1 MHPNKA
7 SHFLAL
13 AVFLSFGLS
22 FNTGAAQTARL
33 QVIHN
38 AADPAADT
46 VTVYLNGTKLLSN
59 FAFRTATPF
68 IDAPAGQLLNIGIA
82 GKNSV
87 SANDTLKNF
96 QVTLTAGQKYVAIAS
111 GVVNS
116 TGFAANPNGRNIGL
130 SLIISTPAQDTTSG
144 GNVAF
149 AVAHGATDAPGV
161 KVVARGVATLVP
173 KAFYGDV
180 TSYISVPAAD
190 YTLDVKDT
198 SGTVLVAT
206 FNADLSGL
214 ANRTATV
221 FASGFLTPSA
231 NKNGKAF
238 GLFAALANGQVV
250 PLPQITTARVQVI
263 HNAADK
269 AADSVDVYLNGAKL
283 LTSFAFRTA
292 TPFIDAP
299 AGSPINIGIAA
310 KHSMS
315 ASDTLKNFQLTL
327 TPGQKYVV
335 IADGLVTPMSYA
347 ANPNGRNT
355 ALTLLISTPALDTTS
370 GGNVAFAVAHGAT
383 DAPGVK
389 VVARGV
395 ATLVPA
401 AFYGD
406 VTGYIS
412 VPAAKYTLDVRDTS
426 GKVLVATFN
435 ADLSTLSNRTATVF
449 ASGFLNPSANQN
461 GKAFGLFAALANGQ
475 VVTLPQIT
483 TARVQ
488 VIHNAADPAAD
499 SVTVYLNGSRL
510 LSNFAFRTAT
520 PFIDAPAGTP
530 INIGIAGKNSVS
542 AGDTLKNFAVTLT
555 PGATYVVI
563 ANGVLGTGFAAN
575 PSGRNTAFTL
585 FVNSSAEE
593 ASATSGKVEFAVV
606 HGSTD
611 APAVDVV
618 ARGVGRLV
626 HSIAYGDITGYIA
639 VPAASY
645 TLDVKDTTSTTTVA
659 SFTADLSALA
669 NRSATVFASGFLNPV
684 ANKNGRS
691 FGLFA
696 ALNDGTVV
704 PFGTT
709 TGIQS
714 TSGEVPRRYELTQNY
729 PNPFNPSTE
738 ISFSIPAAGQTT
750 LKVYNTIGQE
760 VATLVNG
767 QLQAGS
773 YRVTLNAT
781 NLASGV
787 YLYRLQAGTFS
798 SVRKMVLLK

>member
-1 MHPNKA
+1 MHLHRVSP
-7 SHFLAL
+7 FLAL
-13 AVFLSFGLS
+13 AVFLSLGLA
-22 FNTGAAQTARL
+22 FNRTDAQTARL

-38 AADPAADT
+38 SADPAADT
-46 VTVYLNGTKLLSN
+46 VTVYLNGSKLLSK

-144 GNVAF
+144 GNVSF
-149 AVAHGATDAPGV
+149 AVVHGATDAPGV

-180 TSYISVPAAD
+180 TSYISVPAAK

-198 SGTVLVAT
+198 SGTALVAT

-221 FASGFLTPSA
+221 FASGFLNPSS
-231 NKNGKAF
+231 NKNGMAF

-250 PLPQITTARVQVI
+250 P
-263 HNAADK
+263 
-269 AADSVDVYLNGAKL
+269 
-283 LTSFAFRTA
+283 
-292 TPFIDAP
+292 
-299 AGSPINIGIAA
+299 
-310 KHSMS
+310 
-315 ASDTLKNFQLTL
+315 
-327 TPGQKYVV
+327 
-335 IADGLVTPMSYA
+335 
-347 ANPNGRNT
+347 
-355 ALTLLISTPALDTTS
+355 
-370 GGNVAFAVAHGAT
+370 
-383 DAPGVK
+383 
-389 VVARGV
+389 
-395 ATLVPA
+395 
-401 AFYGD
+401 
-406 VTGYIS
+406 
-412 VPAAKYTLDVRDTS
+412 
-426 GKVLVATFN
+426 
-435 ADLSTLSNRTATVF
+435 
-449 ASGFLNPSANQN
+449 
-461 GKAFGLFAALANGQ
+461 
-475 VVTLPQIT
+475 LPQIT

-510 LSNFAFRTAT
+510 LSKFAFRTAT

-542 AGDTLKNFAVTLT
+542 AADTLKNFALTLT

-606 HGSTD
+606 HGSSD

-626 HSIAYGDITGYIA
+626 HSAAYGDITGYIA

-645 TLDVKDTTSTTTVA
+645 TLDVKDTTSTATVA
-659 SFTADLSALA
+659 SFTANLSSLT
-669 NRSATVFASGFLNPV
+669 NRSATVFASGFLNPA
-684 ANKNGRS
+684 ANKNGKP

-704 PFGTT
+704 PFGLT

-714 TSGEVPRRYELTQNY
+714 TSGGAPRQYELTQNY

-750 LKVYNTIGQE
+750 LKVYNSIGQE

-773 YRVTLNAT
+773 YRATLNAT

>member
-1 MHPNKA
+1 MAPRRL
-7 SHFLAL
+7 SHILL
-13 AVFLSFGLS
+13 IAVSLSIGS
-22 FNTGAAQTARL
+22 AIGQTAKL

-68 IDAPAGQLLNIGIA
+68 IDAPAGTPINIGIA

-87 SANDTLKNF
+87 SASDTLRNF
-96 QVTLTAGQKYVAIAS
+96 QVTLTAGQKYVAVAS
-111 GVVNS
+111 GVAGT
-116 TGFAANPNGRNIGL
+116 TGFAPNPNGRNIGL

-144 GNVAF
+144 GNVNF
-149 AVAHGATDAPGV
+149 AVLHGATDAPGV
-161 KVVARGVATLVP
+161 R
-173 KAFYGDV
+173 
-180 TSYISVPAAD
+180 
-190 YTLDVKDT
+190 
-198 SGTVLVAT
+198 
-206 FNADLSGL
+206 
-214 ANRTATV
+214 
-221 FASGFLTPSA
+221 
-231 NKNGKAF
+231 
-238 GLFAALANGQVV
+238 
-250 PLPQITTARVQVI
+250 
-263 HNAADK
+263 
-269 AADSVDVYLNGAKL
+269 
-283 LTSFAFRTA
+283 
-292 TPFIDAP
+292 
-299 AGSPINIGIAA
+299 
-310 KHSMS
+310 
-315 ASDTLKNFQLTL
+315 
-327 TPGQKYVV
+327 
-335 IADGLVTPMSYA
+335 
-347 ANPNGRNT
+347 
-355 ALTLLISTPALDTTS
+355 
-370 GGNVAFAVAHGAT
+370 
-383 DAPGVK
+383 

-406 VTGYIS
+406 VTSYIS
-412 VPAAKYTLDVRDTS
+412 VPAAKYTLDVKDTS
-426 GKVLVATFN
+426 GTVLVAAFN
-435 ADLSTLSNRTATVF
+435 ADLSGLANRTATVF

-475 VVTLPQIT
+475 VAALPQIT

-499 SVTVYLNGSRL
+499 TVTVYLNGTKL
-510 LSNFAFRTAT
+510 LSKFAFRSAT

-542 AGDTLKNFAVTLT
+542 AGDTLKNFTLTLT
-555 PGATYVVI
+555 PGATYVAI
-563 ANGVLGTGFAAN
+563 ANGVLGTGFAPN
-575 PSGRNTAFTL
+575 PSGRNTGFTL
-585 FVNSSAEE
+585 LVKSSAEE

-626 HSIAYGDITGYIA
+626 HSAAYGDITGYIP
-639 VPAASY
+639 VPAAAY
-645 TLDVKDTTSTTTVA
+645 TLDVKDTTSATTVI
-659 SFTADLSALA
+659 SFTANLSGLT
-669 NRSATVFASGFLNPV
+669 NRSAVVFASGFLTPS
-684 ANKNGRS
+684 ANKNGKP

-704 PFGTT
+704 PFGIT

-714 TSGEVPRRYELTQNY
+714 TSSLAPQRYELTQNY

-750 LKVYNTIGQE
+750 LKVYNSIGQE
-760 VATLVNG
+760 VSTLVNG

-787 YLYRLQAGTFS
+787 YLYRLEAGTFS

>member
-1 MHPNKA
+1 MIPRRLSFVA
-7 SHFLAL
+7 IL
-13 AVFLSFGLS
+13 AVFLSGG
-22 FNTGAAQTARL
+22 TAIGQTAKL

-87 SANDTLKNF
+87 SVNDTLKNF
-96 QVTLTAGQKYVAIAS
+96 QVTLTAGQKYVAIAN

-116 TGFAANPNGRNIGL
+116 AGFAANPNGRNIGL
-130 SLIISTPAQDTTSG
+130 SLIISAPALDTTSG
-144 GNVAF
+144 GNVSF
-149 AVAHGATDAPGV
+149 AVMHGATDAPGV
-161 KVVARGVATLVP
+161 KVSARGVATLVN

-180 TSYISVPAAD
+180 TSYISVPAAK

-198 SGTVLVAT
+198 SGTALVAAYT
-206 FNADLSGL
+206 ADLSGL

-250 PLPQITTARVQVI
+250 T
-263 HNAADK
+263 
-269 AADSVDVYLNGAKL
+269 
-283 LTSFAFRTA
+283 
-292 TPFIDAP
+292 
-299 AGSPINIGIAA
+299 
-310 KHSMS
+310 M
-315 ASDTLKNFQLTL
+315 
-327 TPGQKYVV
+327 
-335 IADGLVTPMSYA
+335 
-347 ANPNGRNT
+347 
-355 ALTLLISTPALDTTS
+355 
-370 GGNVAFAVAHGAT
+370 
-383 DAPGVK
+383 
-389 VVARGV
+389 
-395 ATLVPA
+395 
-401 AFYGD
+401 
-406 VTGYIS
+406 
-412 VPAAKYTLDVRDTS
+412 
-426 GKVLVATFN
+426 
-435 ADLSTLSNRTATVF
+435 
-449 ASGFLNPSANQN
+449 
-461 GKAFGLFAALANGQ
+461 
-475 VVTLPQIT
+475 PQIT

-499 SVTVYLNGSRL
+499 TVTVYLNGTKL
-510 LSNFAFRTAT
+510 LSKFAFRTAT

-530 INIGIAGKNSVS
+530 INIGVAGKNSVS
-542 AGDTLKNFAVTLT
+542 AGDTLKNFSFTLT
-555 PGATYVVI
+555 PGEKYVLI
-563 ANGVLGTGFAAN
+563 ANGILGTGFAPN
-575 PSGRNTAFTL
+575 PSGRSAAFTL
-585 FVNSSAEE
+585 FVKTPAEE
-593 ASATSGKVEFAVV
+593 AAATSGKVEFAVV

-626 HSIAYGDITGYIA
+626 HSAAYGDITGYIG
-639 VPAASY
+639 VPPAAY
-645 TLDVKDTTSTTTVA
+645 TLDVRDTTSTTTVI
-659 SFTADLSALA
+659 SFTANLSGLA
-669 NRSATVFASGFLNPV
+669 NRSAIVFASGFLTPS
-684 ANKNGRS
+684 ANKSGKP

-704 PFGTT
+704 PFGIT

-714 TSGEVPRRYELTQNY
+714 TSAAAPRQCELTQNY

-750 LKVYNTIGQE
+750 LKVYNSIGQE

-773 YRVTLNAT
+773 YRVTLNAA

-787 YLYRLQAGTFS
+787 YLYRLQAGAFS

>member
-1 MHPNKA
+1 MLPHR
-7 SHFLAL
+7 SSFVLVFAL
-13 AVFLSFGLS
+13 LLSLGLS
-22 FNTGAAQTARL
+22 FSSSTAQTARL

-68 IDAPAGQLLNIGIA
+68 IDAPAGQVLNIGIA

-87 SANDTLKNF
+87 SVNDTLKNF
-96 QVTLTAGQKYVAIAS
+96 QVTLTAGQKYVAVAS
-111 GVVNS
+111 GVVNA
-116 TGFAANPNGRNIGL
+116 TGFATNPNGRNIGL

-144 GNVAF
+144 GNVSF
-149 AVAHGATDAPGV
+149 AV
-161 KVVARGVATLVP
+161 L
-173 KAFYGDV
+173 
-180 TSYISVPAAD
+180 
-190 YTLDVKDT
+190 
-198 SGTVLVAT
+198 
-206 FNADLSGL
+206 
-214 ANRTATV
+214 
-221 FASGFLTPSA
+221 
-231 NKNGKAF
+231 
-238 GLFAALANGQVV
+238 
-250 PLPQITTARVQVI
+250 
-263 HNAADK
+263 
-269 AADSVDVYLNGAKL
+269 
-283 LTSFAFRTA
+283 
-292 TPFIDAP
+292 
-299 AGSPINIGIAA
+299 
-310 KHSMS
+310 
-315 ASDTLKNFQLTL
+315 
-327 TPGQKYVV
+327 
-335 IADGLVTPMSYA
+335 
-347 ANPNGRNT
+347 
-355 ALTLLISTPALDTTS
+355 
-370 GGNVAFAVAHGAT
+370 HGAT

-401 AFYGD
+401 AFYRD
-406 VTGYIS
+406 VTSYIS
-412 VPAAKYTLDVRDTS
+412 VPAAKYTLDVKDTS
-426 GKVLVATFN
+426 GTVLVAAFN
-435 ADLSTLSNRTATVF
+435 ADLSGLPNRTATVF

-475 VVTLPQIT
+475 VVQLPQIT

-499 SVTVYLNGSRL
+499 TVTVYLNGTKL
-510 LSNFAFRTAT
+510 LSKFAFRTAT
-520 PFIDAPAGTP
+520 PFIDAPAGSP
-530 INIGIAGKNSVS
+530 INIGVAGKNSVS
-542 AGDTLKNFAVTLT
+542 ASDTLKNFNLTLT

-575 PSGRNTAFTL
+575 PSGRNAGFTL
-585 FVNSSAEE
+585 FVKSSAEE
-593 ASATSGKVEFAVV
+593 AAATSGKVEFAVV

-626 HSIAYGDITGYIA
+626 HSAAYGDITGYIA
-639 VPAASY
+639 VPPAAY
-645 TLDVKDTTSTTTVA
+645 TLDVKDTTSTTTVI
-659 SFTADLSALA
+659 SFTANLSSLT
-669 NRSATVFASGFLNPV
+669 NRSATVFASGFLNPS
-684 ANKNGRS
+684 ANKNGKA

-704 PFGTT
+704 PFGIT

-714 TSGEVPRRYELTQNY
+714 TSSVVPERYELRQNY

-738 ISFSIPAAGQTT
+738 ISFSVPAAGQTT
-750 LKVYNTIGQE
+750 LKLYNSVGQE
-760 VATLVNG
+760 VSTLVNG